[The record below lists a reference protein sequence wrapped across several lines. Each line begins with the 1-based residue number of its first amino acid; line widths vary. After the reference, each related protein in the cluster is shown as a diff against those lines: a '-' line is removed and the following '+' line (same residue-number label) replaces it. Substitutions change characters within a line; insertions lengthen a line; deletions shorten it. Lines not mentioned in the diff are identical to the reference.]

1 MAVIFFVKFVASFS
15 SWLCVTDYPILASLV
30 PNATMQSMPP
40 LVCKTENL
48 AERIRFQQQEVD
60 LLKKEIFGTDKIP
73 RSAYIRR
80 FLSEFAEVQALVS
93 YEDLIEAARK
103 SRIIYVGDYHA
114 SKKYQQFQARLLED
128 LAREPILL
136 TRGLWM
142 TGQQDE
148 SPRTSSY
155 DAPVTNWSG
164 VMSGT
169 AIEAFSSLPA
179 NKGFPYSAST
189 APRATTCVTSAS
201 ETRPS
206 RPR

>member
-80 FLSEFAEVQALVS
+80 FLREFADDTPWVHLDIA
-93 YEDLIEAARK
+93 
-103 SRIIYVGDYHA
+103 
-114 SKKYQQFQARLLED
+114 
-128 LAREPILL
+128 
-136 TRGLWM
+136 
-142 TGQQDE
+142 
-148 SPRTSSY
+148 
-155 DAPVTNWSG
+155 
-164 VMSGT
+164 GT
-169 AIEAFSSLPA
+169 AWENERKPHLA
-179 NKGFPYSAST
+179 KGPTGVAIRTLINYICNHA
-189 APRATTCVTSAS
+189 AK
-201 ETRPS
+201 
-206 RPR
+206 